1 MANITVYITSHNYGQ
16 FLPEAIDSVIKQ
28 TFTDWQLILINDG
41 SDDDT
46 ILIFEQYKLKF
57 GNKIAHIIDNPKPL
71 GLRSCAN
78 SVIHLANTKYIIRL
92 DADDYLDENALFI
105 MHEYMEKNLD
115 TAIFFSDW
123 IYVDKDGKFI
133 GKETRKKI
141 GSESNVLDLAAHGAC
156 SLIRTSVIRSIGGYN
171 CSFDTQDGYELWLNI
186 IRKYKVANTN
196 TPLFYYRK
204 HGDSM
209 SSNDSKLIN
218 SRRVI
223 KESLFKKEFSNDLT
237 KKIAIIPVRNK
248 AKNFSNISL
257 ELFNGKTLLDR
268 TIEVALAC
276 NRFDKILLES
286 DDRELLNEYGMK
298 YSIFTQERQSF
309 LLDEFTPLPK
319 IIYHSLSNFENEN
332 NQFFDI
338 VSVIGVN
345 SPLKESHHLN
355 ESINTLFLTNVDHVI
370 STYEDL
376 DAHFMHS
383 ENGMKPIN
391 PKSVDLQR
399 YERETLYVNNGA
411 VHTMWRYAVNEQSFF
426 YGKIGH
432 FVMEKNKSYQVK
444 SKDDLEFLNNN
455 LLYETK

>member
-1 MANITVYITSHNYGQ
+1 MISIYIVSKNYGL
-16 FLPEAIDSVIKQ
+16 FLNEAIESVLKQ
-28 TFTDWQLILINDG
+28 TFTNWNLILINDG
-41 SDDDT
+41 STDDT
-46 ILIFEQYKLKF
+46 IEIFQKYKLQYPS
-57 GNKIAHIIDNPKPL
+57 KISHIINFDISL
-71 GLRSCAN
+71 GLRNAAN
-78 SVIHLANTKYIIRL
+78 SALSLANSKYIIRL
-92 DADDYLDENALFI
+92 DADDYFDENALLI
-105 MHEYMEKNLD
+105 MYEYMERNPD

-171 CSFDTQDGYELWLNI
+171 CSFDTQDGYELWLKI

-209 SSNDSKLIN
+209 SSNDSKLIE

-223 KESLFKKEFSNDLT
+223 KESLFKNEFSNDLT
-237 KKIAIIPVRNK
+237 KKIAIIPIRNK

-257 ELFNGKTLLDR
+257 EVFNGKTLLDR

-298 YSIFTQERQSF
+298 YSISTQERQTF

-319 IIYHSLSNFENEN
+319 VIYHALSNFENEN
-332 NQFFDI
+332 NQYFDI

-355 ESINTLFLTNVDHVI
+355 ESIDTLFLMNVDHVI

-391 PKSVDLQR
+391 PKSIDLQR

-411 VHTMWRYAVNEQSFF
+411 VHTMWRDAVNENSFF

-432 FVMEKNKSYQVK
+432 FVMEKSKSFLVK
-444 SKDDLEFLNNN
+444 SNGDLKVLKNI
-455 LLYETK
+455 LGYEIK

>member
-1 MANITVYITSHNYGQ
+1 MISIYIVSKNYGL
-16 FLPEAIDSVIKQ
+16 FLNEAIESVLKQ
-28 TFTDWQLILINDG
+28 TFTNWNLILINDG
-41 SDDDT
+41 STDDT
-46 ILIFEQYKLKF
+46 IEIFQKYKLQYPS
-57 GNKIAHIIDNPKPL
+57 KISHIINFDSSL
-71 GLRSCAN
+71 GLRNAAN
-78 SVIHLANTKYIIRL
+78 HALRLAKSKYIIRL
-92 DADDYLDENALFI
+92 DADDYFDENALLI
-105 MHEYMEKNLD
+105 MYEYMERNPDIAL
-115 TAIFFSDW
+115 FFSDW
-123 IYVDKDGKFI
+123 IYVDIDGKFI

-156 SLIRTSVIRSIGGYN
+156 SLIRTSVIRSIGGYD
-171 CSFDTQDGYELWLNI
+171 CTFDTQDGYELWLKI

-248 AKNFSNISL
+248 AKKFSNISL

-332 NQFFDI
+332 NQYFDI

-355 ESINTLFLTNVDHVI
+355 ESIDTLFLMNVDHVI

-455 LLYETK
+455 L

>member
-1 MANITVYITSHNYGQ
+1 MISIYIVSKNYGL
-16 FLPEAIDSVIKQ
+16 FLNEAIESVLKQ
-28 TFTDWQLILINDG
+28 TFTNWNLILINDG
-41 SDDDT
+41 STDDT
-46 ILIFEQYKLKF
+46 IEIFQKYKLQYPS
-57 GNKIAHIIDNPKPL
+57 KISHIINFDSSL
-71 GLRSCAN
+71 GLRNAAN
-78 SVIHLANTKYIIRL
+78 HALRLAKSKYIIRL
-92 DADDYLDENALFI
+92 DADDYFDENALLI
-105 MHEYMEKNLD
+105 MYEYMERNPDIAL
-115 TAIFFSDW
+115 FFSDW
-123 IYVDKDGKFI
+123 IYVDIDGKFI

-156 SLIRTSVIRSIGGYN
+156 SLIRTSVIRSIGGYD
-171 CSFDTQDGYELWLNI
+171 CTFDTQDGYELWLKI

-223 KESLFKKEFSNDLT
+223 KESFFKKEFSNDLT

-248 AKNFSNISL
+248 AKKFSNISL

-332 NQFFDI
+332 NQYFDI

-355 ESINTLFLTNVDHVI
+355 ESIDTLFLMNVDHVI

-455 LLYETK
+455 L